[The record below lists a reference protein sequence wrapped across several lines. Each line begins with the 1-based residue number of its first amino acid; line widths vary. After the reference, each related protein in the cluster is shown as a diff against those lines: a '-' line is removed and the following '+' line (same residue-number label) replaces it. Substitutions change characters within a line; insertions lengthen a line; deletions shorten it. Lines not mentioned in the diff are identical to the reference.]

1 MYLLGGKNCM
11 YVRILVLIA
20 LGICAYELR
29 IVVGIRARSIARDNE
44 VGILMVSCN
53 QGGE

>member
-1 MYLLGGKNCM
+1 M
-11 YVRILVLIA
+11 YVTHLSINRPRNL
-20 LGICAYELR
+20 CLR
-29 IVVGIRARSIARDNE
+29 IADCSGLRARSIARDNE